1 MTSALDQAIE
11 ECTATAK
18 ELLGKWR
25 AYGSDVATRL
35 DHPYDADTAAADY
48 GSLVSLTVETGARLG
63 FEVLNTIALLAGGIS
78 ESVKSVRLTTRCKG
92 ARLEWA
98 RQLENLFG
106 DVVPEDR
113 TTILPSQL
121 APQQDTFTVRAD
133 TTDCPAGIYE
143 GIVRAKTPDDEEEVV
158 VRIRVP

>member
-25 AYGSDVATRL
+25 AYGSDVSTRL

-48 GSLVSLTVETGARLG
+48 GTWVSLAIETWTRLG
-63 FEVLNTIALLAGGIS
+63 FEVLNTIALLGG
-78 ESVKSVRLTTRCKG
+78 ERTQAVKFVRLRTRCKG

-98 RQLENLFG
+98 RGLENLFG
-106 DVVPEDR
+106 DVVPEDK
-113 TTILPSQL
+113 TTISPSQL
-121 APQQDTFTVRAD
+121 GPQEDTFTVRAD
-133 TTDCPAGIYE
+133 TRERPAGIYE
-143 GIVRAKTPDDEEEVV
+143 GAVRAKTPDDEEEVV
-158 VRIRVP
+158 VRISVP